1 MSPHIQGETAPHSA
15 LLKAVV
21 KPAVTCQEIFFE
33 KPIDVVAAR
42 HVMFGTW
49 KPTRGG
55 SHRKVKSKRKDY
67 IMATATATKATA
79 SAKAEKTTEEKP
91 SASAQVRRGRPRK
104 TAAPK
109 VDPMFSDTA
118 EEKVDPEG
126 LPETPELEET
136 VSDQEALEA
145 SIDPQEPEV
154 GNVEESPAKER
165 RMNIETK
172 LVPGK
177 VAIATLTPDA
187 LKSLAF
193 ISTYSTKDSQS
204 SSPRQHGYQREPMTA
219 RFPGIGRYYANEDN
233 SHLIT
238 PIIASARVY
247 SEKERVRFDFLFN
260 RGDIATIHKEFGKDV
275 FSIVDGQHRLGG
287 LFWAWE
293 NYPNFNPDVPVMVY
307 YGLRYANEAMLFD
320 DINTNQRKLPKALIE
335 ATKVHMEAGE
345 PSHQQIVR
353 EIAFAL
359 AQDGDSVW
367 HGLVNMTGARDP
379 QKPVT
384 YEGLRRSTGNMMHDR
399 LLGRLGNRGI
409 PADKVAKRYWEMVS
423 KACSPAWNNH
433 PHYEKDETGELQE
446 IPVKYR
452 LKDLVGVAAVSKLG
466 ADIVITALERSKSD
480 DEFWSAIAD
489 QVSRLGQVDWE
500 KREDNPWMRSGA
512 GFAGM
517 DKLYKALY
525 DLVYLDQAAGVAA
538 SPAEPE
544 EAEATA

>member
-1 MSPHIQGETAPHSA
+1 
-15 LLKAVV
+15 
-21 KPAVTCQEIFFE
+21 
-33 KPIDVVAAR
+33 
-42 HVMFGTW
+42 
-49 KPTRGG
+49 
-55 SHRKVKSKRKDY
+55 
-67 IMATATATKATA
+67 MATSTASKATQVNLAKDNLADAITA
-79 SAKAEKTTEEKP
+79 SAPEKP

-118 EEKVDPEG
+118 TEKVDTEG
-126 LPETPELEET
+126 LPAPEET
-136 VSDQEALEA
+136 AEELVLKDEDVVADTSN
-145 SIDPQEPEV
+145 PQEPEV
-154 GNVEESPAKER
+154 GDIEESPTKER

-177 VAIATLTPDA
+177 VAIASLTPDA

-219 RFPGIGRYYANEDN
+219 RFPGIGRYYAHEDN

-260 RGDIATIHKEFGKDV
+260 RGDIGTIHKEFGKDV

-293 NYPNFNPDVPVMVY
+293 NYPEFNPDVPVMVY

-345 PSHQQIVR
+345 KTHQQVIR

-399 LLGRLGNRGI
+399 LLGRLAQRGLRTE
-409 PADKVAKRYWEMVS
+409 AVAKKYWEMVA
-423 KACSPAWNNH
+423 KASAPAWNNH
-433 PHYEKDETGELQE
+433 PRYEKDDQSDELVE
-446 IPVKYR
+446 VPVKYR

-466 ADIVITALERSKSD
+466 ADIITAALEKSKTD
-480 DEFWSAIAD
+480 EEFWSAVAD

-517 DKLYKALY
+517 DKLYRALY
-525 DLVYLDQAAGVAA
+525 DLVYLDKAAGV
-538 SPAEPE
+538 SVDEPE
-544 EAEATA
+544 EAAVAS